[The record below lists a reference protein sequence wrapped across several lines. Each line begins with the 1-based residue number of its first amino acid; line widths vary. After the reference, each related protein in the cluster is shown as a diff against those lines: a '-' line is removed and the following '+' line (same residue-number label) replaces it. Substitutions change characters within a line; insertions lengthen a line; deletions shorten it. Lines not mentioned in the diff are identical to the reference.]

1 MSTWLRPRACRKS
14 FAKMLARVS
23 AVTAPLMQKVSP
35 VTTVVSSK
43 AAALIA
49 IFNERLQEFL
59 PLGTKIFHYG
69 KEKE

>member
-1 MSTWLRPRACRKS
+1 
-14 FAKMLARVS
+14 MLARVS

-69 KEKE
+69 KENE